1 MRTSKLVLLTVFLV
15 VPSLSAAFSS
25 NVEPQIMSKAAAV
38 YDFETGTLLYQ
49 KNGDIRIPPASMT
62 KLMTLHLTYRAI
74 EEGLLNLDT
83 RIKVE
88 AGDDFSNMPRRSSLM
103 FIEEGQEVSVLQLM
117 RGLAVPSGNDAAHM
131 LARVVSGSVEE
142 FVEEMN
148 REAEKMGYDNIHF
161 EDPAGLSAQSYV
173 TAKEFGLFC
182 LDYIRSHPD
191 SLELLHSQEEFIYP
205 TAKILQEGAHS
216 SYGPI
221 TQENYNILIGRHPWV
236 DGLKTGYIDE
246 SGYNIALTA
255 TAGDRRVVTVILGGP
270 GENIREGAFT
280 RAIDGV
286 NLLSYGFYHFT
297 RVEPKFPSLQELRVW
312 GGTRKTVHPQLHA
325 PEALVLPLD
334 VAATLEVR
342 HELDLPLSAPLMGGE
357 EIGRTLITSGQKD
370 IRSYPIL
377 IKEPVEEGTW
387 WQQLAD
393 SLLQLR

>member
-1 MRTSKLVLLTVFLV
+1 
-15 VPSLSAAFSS
+15 
-25 NVEPQIMSKAAAV
+25 
-38 YDFETGTLLYQ
+38 
-49 KNGDIRIPPASMT
+49 
-62 KLMTLHLTYRAI
+62 
-74 EEGLLNLDT
+74 
-83 RIKVE
+83 
-88 AGDDFSNMPRRSSLM
+88 M
-103 FIEEGQEVSVLQLM
+103 FIEAGQKVSVLELM

-131 LARVVSGSVEE
+131 LARVVAGSVEK

-148 REAEKMGYDNIHF
+148 REAEKMGYHNIHF
-161 EDPAGLSAQSYV
+161 EDPSGLSAQSYV

-182 LDYIRSHPD
+182 LDYIRSHPE
-191 SLELLHSQEEFIYP
+191 SLELLHSQEEFTYP

-246 SGYNIALTA
+246 SGYNIALSA
-255 TAGDRRVVTVILGGP
+255 TTGDRRVVAVILGGP

-297 RVEPKFPSLQELRVW
+297 RVKPEFPSLPELRVW
-312 GGTRKTVHPQLHA
+312 KGTRKTVQAQLHA

-334 VAATLEVR
+334 VAAAIEVR
-342 HELDLPLSAPLMGGE
+342 HELYLPLTAPLRGGE
-357 EIGRTLITSGQKD
+357 EIGRTLITSGQKL

-377 IKEPVEEGTW
+377 IKETVEEGTW

-393 SLLQLR
+393 SVLQLR

>member
-1 MRTSKLVLLTVFLV
+1 M
-15 VPSLSAAFSS
+15 AFSGD
-25 NVEPQIMSKAAAV
+25 VEPLIMSKAAAV

-62 KLMTLHLTYRAI
+62 KLMTLHLTYQAI
-74 EEGLLNLDT
+74 EEGMINMDT

-88 AGDDFSNMPRRSSLM
+88 ALDDFSNMPRRSSLM

-148 REAEKMGYDNIHF
+148 REVKKMGYANIHF

-173 TAKEFGLFC
+173 TAKEFGQFC
-182 LDYIRSHPD
+182 LDYIRSHPE
-191 SLELLHSQEEFIYP
+191 SLELLHSQKEFTYP
-205 TAKILQEGAHS
+205 TAKILQGDAHS

-221 TQENYNILIGRHPWV
+221 TRENYNILFGRHSWV

-246 SGYNIALTA
+246 SGYNIALSA
-255 TAGDRRVVTVILGGP
+255 IAGDRRVVAVILGGP

-286 NLLSYGFYHFT
+286 NLISYGFYHFT
-297 RVEPKFPSLQELRVW
+297 RVKPKFPSLPEVRIW
-312 GGTRKTVHPQLHA
+312 RGARKTVTPQLHT
-325 PEALVLPLD
+325 PEVLVLPLD
-334 VAATLEVR
+334 VAAVLEVR

-357 EIGRTLITSGQKD
+357 EIGRTLITSRHKV
-370 IRSYPIL
+370 IRSYPIR
-377 IKEPVEEGTW
+377 IKESVEEGTW
-387 WQQLAD
+387 WQQLMD
-393 SLLQLR
+393 SIQQLR

>member
-1 MRTSKLVLLTVFLV
+1 
-15 VPSLSAAFSS
+15 
-25 NVEPQIMSKAAAV
+25 MSKAAAV
-38 YDFETGTLLYQ
+38 YDYETSTLLYE

-62 KLMTLHLTYRAI
+62 KLMTLHLTFKAI
-74 EEGLLNLDT
+74 EEG
-83 RIKVE
+83 RIKLDSRIEVE

-103 FIEEGQEVSVLQLM
+103 FIEKGQEVSVLQLM

-131 LARVVSGSVEE
+131 LARVVSGSVEK
-142 FVEEMN
+142 FVEAMN
-148 REAEKMGYDNIHF
+148 REAEKMGFDNIHF
-161 EDPAGLSAQSYV
+161 RDPAGLNAQSYV

-182 LDYIRSHPD
+182 LDYIRSHPE
-191 SLELLHSQEEFIYP
+191 SLELLHSQKEFTYP
-205 TAKILQEGAHS
+205 TDKILQDGAQS

-246 SGYNIALTA
+246 SGYNIALSA
-255 TAGDRRVVTVILGGP
+255 MAGDRRVVAVILGGP

-297 RVEPKFPSLQELRVW
+297 RVEPEFPSLPELRVW
-312 GGTRKTVHPQLHA
+312 KGSRNTVHAQLHA
-325 PEALVLPLD
+325 PEVLVLPLD
-334 VAATLEVR
+334 VAAVLEVR

-357 EIGRTLITSGQKD
+357 EIGRTLITSGQKL

-377 IKEPVEEGTW
+377 IKEPVEEGSW
-387 WQQLAD
+387 WQQLRD
-393 SLLQLR
+393 SILQLR